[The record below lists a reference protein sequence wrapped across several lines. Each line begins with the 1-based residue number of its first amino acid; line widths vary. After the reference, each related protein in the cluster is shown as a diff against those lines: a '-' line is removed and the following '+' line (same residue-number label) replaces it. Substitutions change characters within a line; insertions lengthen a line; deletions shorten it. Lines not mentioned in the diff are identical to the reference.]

1 MKKHFILFTLLLAAL
16 SVQAQQVPPS
26 MGITLKSGCGTSFY
40 LDYIQKLTFS
50 DGNLVVTMK
59 DGTEEGGSF
68 ALFDISFVEFFSVGS
83 VDRATVPA
91 DIFLWSPV
99 TSELTVRC
107 PAGTAIHI
115 YTAGGCR
122 QLTAIQSI
130 TQSPISLATLPSGI
144 YIIEAGGKTT
154 KIQHR

>member
-1 MKKHFILFTLLLAAL
+1 MKKLFILFTLLLAAF

-26 MGITLKSGCGTSFY
+26 MGINLKSGSGESFS

-50 DGNLVVTMK
+50 GGNLVVTMK
-59 DGTEEGGSF
+59 EGRENGGSF
-68 ALFDISFVEFFSVGS
+68 ALSDISYVEFYAVGS

-91 DIFLWSPV
+91 DIFVWSPV

-107 PAGTAIHI
+107 PAGTPIHI
-115 YTAGGCR
+115 YTASGRR

-144 YIIEAGGKTT
+144 YIVEAGGKTT